1 MHALRPSASVV
12 AVGLALLGL
21 ATGALAR
28 DDFETRLR
36 SVSEVPSVLSAASGR
51 FEASVDHRSNSMTY
65 KLSYSGLQGDVR
77 QGHIHIGQKDVNGG
91 IMVWLCQT
99 SFNPDPTGL
108 APPCPQSGTVT
119 GIIQAANVVGTASG
133 QGVDAM
139 DFGKVLAAI
148 RSGVAYVNVHSSK
161 FAGGEVRGQL
171 HDD

>member
-1 MHALRPSASVV
+1 MHALRPSAS
-12 AVGLALLGL
+12 ALAAGLALLGL
-21 ATGALAR
+21 ATSALAR

-36 SVSEVPSVLSAASGR
+36 SVSEVPSVLSPASGR

-77 QGHIHIGQKDVNGG
+77 QGHIHIGQKGANGG

-99 SFNPDPTGL
+99 SINPDPTGL
-108 APPCPQSGTVT
+108 APQCPQSGTVT
-119 GIIQAANVVGTASG
+119 GVIQAANVVGMAAG

-139 DFGKVLAAI
+139 DFGKMLTAI
-148 RSGVAYVNVHSSK
+148 RSGVAYVNVHTSK
-161 FAGGEVRGQL
+161 FTGGEVRGQL